1 MNTLSSPLSRPVRA
15 CRLFSSA
22 VEVSVRWS
30 QVYWGRAVTLVWLS
44 WPPPPLFS
52 FPLGLPARRE
62 EPWALSQ
69 SMILPLIDC
78 QQQESQSDECVCSLD
93 VWTLR
98 ISGHSL
104 VQHWHKL
111 CVESLF
117 SLSLPQCYRPDLR
130 KTVWTSH
137 NIPLCYLYNKTHQRI
152 YSGKQ
157 LKSDFFIFYFCHS
170 CL

>member
-1 MNTLSSPLSRPVRA
+1 MTWGLMNTLSSPLSRPVRA

-52 FPLGLPARRE
+52 FPLGLPAWRE
-62 EPWALSQ
+62 EPWASSQ

-130 KTVWTSH
+130 KTVWT
-137 NIPLCYLYNKTHQRI
+137 
-152 YSGKQ
+152 
-157 LKSDFFIFYFCHS
+157 FHS
-170 CL
+170 EKWL